1 MSITSLT
8 QELKDK
14 TIVSIT
20 NGAIVGQVMDVL
32 IDPDALQ
39 VAALV
44 TSKGGLLKR
53 GETEAIPADQVQVW
67 GYDVILVSGPNVVVK
82 EDQLPGLEK
91 WLSAS
96 DRIKGYT
103 VVSIDGTRI
112 GELNDVTIDAQ
123 GQVVAYDLAQVFV
136 EGPVAESKRI
146 AAELTHS
153 LGPDVLIV
161 NASSESQMA

>member
-1 MSITSLT
+1 MSITYLT
-8 QELKDK
+8 RELKGK

-20 NGAIVGQVMDVL
+20 NGVVVGQIIDVL
-32 IDPDALQ
+32 IDPNALK

-53 GETEAIPADQVQVW
+53 GETEAIPADEVQVW
-67 GYDVILVSGPNVVVK
+67 GGDVILVSGPNVVVK
-82 EDQLPGLEK
+82 EDQLPSLEK

-103 VVSIDGTRI
+103 VVSTDGARI
-112 GELNDVTIDAQ
+112 GELNDVMLDSQ
-123 GQVVAYDLAQVFV
+123 GQIVAYDLGQVFV
-136 EGPVAESKRI
+136 EGPVGESKRI

-161 NASSESQMA
+161 DASSESQMA